1 MKQRILF
8 FLVCIGLLAG
18 TAYARTIK
26 GTVIDASNNEPI
38 VGASVFVKGTQVGTS
53 TDIDGNFSL
62 NAPESA
68 KTLSITYIG
77 MIPQEVAIADNL
89 TISLQPQA
97 SSLDE
102 VVVVAYGT
110 QKKSSITGSIS
121 L

>member
-8 FLVCIGLLAG
+8 FLVFIGLLAG

-68 KTLSITYIG
+68 
-77 MIPQEVAIADNL
+77 
-89 TISLQPQA
+89 
-97 SSLDE
+97 
-102 VVVVAYGT
+102 
-110 QKKSSITGSIS
+110 
-121 L
+121 